1 MSQRRSSRKSR
12 HADMERIVDGSD
24 DDVAYDGNR
33 GRKSQSSSLPDG
45 GFAALPEA
53 QQDELTQRFVR
64 YMLCRQARKRPVRR
78 ADLSKHLFRNMT
90 NISSK
95 GRVFTGT
102 LSKAQNELRN
112 VFGMEV
118 IEIARPIRRTNT
130 QTQGGMSATAT
141 ASQSSGPKST
151 KAYILVSALDP
162 STRVEDRPRLAEIG
176 FLTVVACMVLMTPGC
191 RISNEDLGKALG
203 RIGVKVTDRNGPK
216 QLNEGNIKD
225 LIDKEFVEQ
234 WYLDREVEGN
244 SVFYS
249 LGPRLRAELKDE
261 DLLDFVEAIY
271 QSGSDTSSMLD
282 STAREELQ
290 QRLTEA
296 SRADDYVS
304 DGGE

>member
-1 MSQRRSSRKSR
+1 MSQSRVSRKSR

-24 DDVAYDGNR
+24 DEGAYDGGR

-45 GFAALPEA
+45 GFAALSEA

-90 NISSK
+90 NITSK
-95 GRVFTGT
+95 GRVFSGT

-118 IEIARPIRRTNT
+118 TEIARPIRRTNT
-130 QTQGGMSATAT
+130 QTQGGVSAAT
-141 ASQSSGPKST
+141 SGSQASGGKLA

-176 FLTVVACMVLMTPGC
+176 FLTVVACMVLMKPGC
-191 RISNEDLGKALG
+191 RISEEELSRALG
-203 RIGVKVTDRNGPK
+203 RIGVQFVERSGHK
-216 QLNEGNIKD
+216 QLNEGNVKD

-234 WYLDREVEGN
+234 WYLDRELEGN

-271 QSGSDTSSMLD
+271 QSGSDTTSMLD
-282 STAREELQ
+282 STARQELQ
-290 QRLTEA
+290 QRLSEA
-296 SRADDYVS
+296 NRAEDDYE
-304 DGGE
+304 DDD

>member
-1 MSQRRSSRKSR
+1 MSQRRISRKSR
-12 HADMERIVDGSD
+12 HGDVERIVAGSD
-24 DDVAYDGNR
+24 DEEVHDGSR
-33 GRKSQSSSLPDG
+33 GRRSQPASLPDG
-45 GFAALPEA
+45 GFAALSEA

-78 ADLSKHLFRNMT
+78 ADLSRHLFRNMT

-130 QTQGGMSATAT
+130 QTHGGFSATT
-141 ASQSSGPKST
+141 SASQANSTKTT
-151 KAYILVSALDP
+151 KAYILVSALNP
-162 STRVEDRPRLAEIG
+162 STRVEDRPRFAEIG
-176 FLTVVACMVLMTPGC
+176 FLTVVACMVLMKPGC
-191 RISNEDLGKALG
+191 RISEEELGRALG
-203 RIGVKVTDRNGPK
+203 RIGVQVKERSGHK
-216 QLNEGNIKD
+216 QLNEGNVKD

-234 WYLDREVEGN
+234 WYLDRELEGN
-244 SVFYS
+244 SVYYS

-271 QSGSDTSSMLD
+271 QSGSDTTSMLD
-282 STAREELQ
+282 STARQELQ
-290 QRLTEA
+290 QRLLEA
-296 SRADDYVS
+296 NRLEDDVS
-304 DGGE
+304 DDGE

>member
-1 MSQRRSSRKSR
+1 MSQSRISRKSR
-12 HADMERIVDGSD
+12 YADMERIVDGSD
-24 DDVAYDGNR
+24 DEGAYDGGR

-45 GFAALPEA
+45 GFAALSEA

-90 NISSK
+90 NITSK
-95 GRVFTGT
+95 GRVFSGT

-130 QTQGGMSATAT
+130 QTQGGVSAAT
-141 ASQSSGPKST
+141 SGSQASGGKST

-176 FLTVVACMVLMTPGC
+176 FLTVVACMVLMKPGC
-191 RISNEDLGKALG
+191 RISEEELSRALG
-203 RIGVKVTDRNGPK
+203 RIGVQVVERSGHK
-216 QLNEGNIKD
+216 QLNEGNVKD

-234 WYLDREVEGN
+234 WYLDRESEGN

-271 QSGSDTSSMLD
+271 QSGSDTTSMLD
-282 STAREELQ
+282 STARQELQ
-290 QRLTEA
+290 QRLSEANRTE
-296 SRADDYVS
+296 DDVYEEG
-304 DGGE
+304 D